1 MVTVVTR
8 VRIKDGRSAEW
19 DEAFTE
25 RVRAAREQDGFEFV
39 QLCRPED
46 AQSERVIVGTWQ
58 TRENWRAW
66 HEQEAFQETRRR
78 LEEVDEEQEGSQWY
92 EVVVEERS

>member
-8 VRIKDGRSAEW
+8 VRIKDGQESEW
-19 DEAFTE
+19 DTAFGE
-25 RVRAAREQDGFEFV
+25 RVRAAREQEGFEFV
-39 QLCRPED
+39 QLCKPEG
-46 AQSERVIVGTWQ
+46 APSERVIVGTWQ
-58 TRENWRAW
+58 SRANWQAW

-78 LEEVDEEQEGSQWY
+78 LEEVDDEQAASEWY